1 MRSGGGVLSEAATV
15 SPAPL
20 LKARYVLQE
29 RLGVGGQGE
38 VWRARDPQR
47 GEDIALKILRPPPG
61 RAAAAWDALRHEYE
75 SASRLDH
82 PFILKVYEPE
92 REEGAFL
99 LPMELAT
106 GGDLRR
112 LRGAS
117 YTGIVPVLIE
127 VAQALEHAH
136 ARGVIHRDLKPG
148 NVLFDARACVKL
160 ADFGVS
166 GFALDAGT
174 DSMIRGLSPF
184 TASPEQ
190 LRGEPPS
197 PADDIYGLGALAYEL
212 LSRRPPHYP
221 HFDARRVQE
230 EPVPPLVPAEQ
241 MPPQLD
247 SLIARMLAKDASE
260 RPGSMREVI
269 EDLDASLNDTLTFDH
284 EDGVLAR
291 EEANL
296 TRQLPDANVTRQMPE
311 ANWTRQLPDA
321 NVTRQMPEANWTRQL
336 PKTSAPSPLRPK
348 FPPPLPNLPS
358 PARRAID
365 QPPASMAPVPS
376 GAKGLSPANDWLAE
390 PGTIPAATAVRAPQS
405 STASSPPPLQSSPAP
420 LSHDRDGGRLEPW
433 EDPWE
438 QLRRAAPREAA
449 PLEPMRRGSR
459 LVTWVFALLALA
471 AAAVFVV
478 PRYLDVSSL
487 LALLPSGGA
496 SGTGANGAADGS
508 AKLAADRAQFD
519 QRFALLEA
527 RGAANWAAA
536 DLARAR
542 TLAAESVGARDA
554 GSLPLAQRRL
564 AEAGNVLDS
573 IDRASPAASPPQ
585 PQAAATPANA
595 TPAAAAG
602 SRGFTDDAY
611 AKAAGEGFAAL
622 GAGQLEKARRAFE
635 KARALRPDGPEARD
649 GLRRVEEARAA
660 HGRAVRRAD
669 AEDLEDEERWQDA
682 LDAYD
687 AILRQDSSLAWAQ
700 EGRARAGSRL
710 QLGDSLQALIDH
722 PERLSNPGLRD
733 EAAALLQ
740 TAEQQQQT
748 GPVLRTQIARLT
760 NLLPG
765 VDRPVRLSLVSDS
778 RTQVAIQSVGSFGSF
793 ARRDIQLKPGRYTVI
808 GTRDGFREVRRDI
821 TVTPG
826 KEYLTV
832 NVSCSEP
839 I

>member
-1 MRSGGGVLSEAATV
+1 MRRGGAVLNEAATV

-29 RLGVGGQGE
+29 RLGVGGQGD

-75 SASRLDH
+75 SASRLNH
-82 PFILKVYEPE
+82 SFILKVYEPE
-92 REEGAFL
+92 REDTAFL

-117 YTGIVPVLIE
+117 YMGIVPVLID
-127 VAQALEHAH
+127 VAHALEHAH
-136 ARGVIHRDLKPG
+136 ERGVIHRDLKPG
-148 NVLFDARACVKL
+148 NVLFDARGGVKL
-160 ADFGVS
+160 ADFGIS
-166 GFALDAGT
+166 GLALDAGT

-197 PADDIYGLGALAYEL
+197 SADDIYGLGALAYEL

-230 EPVPPLVPAEQ
+230 EPVPPLVATEQ
-241 MPPQLD
+241 IPPQLAA
-247 SLIARMLAKDASE
+247 LIARMLAKDASE

-269 EDLDASLNDTLTFDH
+269 DELEAALNDTLTFDT
-284 EDGVLAR
+284 EDEAVPH

-296 TRQLPDANVTRQMPE
+296 TRQLPDANVTRQLLEIPRPS
-311 ANWTRQLPDA
+311 ALAKLARQLP
-321 NVTRQMPEANWTRQL
+321 EL
-336 PKTSAPSPLRPK
+336 SS
-348 FPPPLPNLPS
+348 PPPRPSLPPPVTSTQRRTMDLS
-358 PARRAID
+358 PA
-365 QPPASMAPVPS
+365 SLAPVP
-376 GAKGLSPANDWLAE
+376 AVTPGLSPANDWIAG
-390 PGTIPAATAVRAPQS
+390 PSAIPAATVVPLPP
-405 STASSPPPLQSSPAP
+405 STTAASTPGFRPSPAP
-420 LSHDRDGGRLEPW
+420 LIGGGDVGHLDIAWKE
-433 EDPWE
+433 
-438 QLRRAAPREAA
+438 LRHTPPIQVAR
-449 PLEPMRRGSR
+449 LEPMRSGSR
-459 LVTWVFALLALA
+459 LVTWIFALLAVA
-471 AAAVFVV
+471 AAAMFIA

-487 LALLPSGGA
+487 LALLPSRA
-496 SGTGANGAADGS
+496 PATSPSDSAETS
-508 AKLAADRAQFD
+508 AKLSADRAQFD
-519 QRFALLEA
+519 QRFAFLEA

-554 GSLPLAQRRL
+554 GSMPLAEQRL
-564 AEAGNVLDS
+564 AEAASVLDA
-573 IDRASPAASPPQ
+573 IERASRESTP
-585 PQAAATPANA
+585 AATPHAQP
-595 TPAAAAG
+595 PASAPAPGTGAAVAG
-602 SRGFTDDAY
+602 GARNLADEAY
-611 AKAAGEGFAAL
+611 AKASGEGFAAL
-622 GAGQLEKARRAFE
+622 GAGQLDKARDAFA

-649 GLRRVEEARAA
+649 GLRRVEAARAA
-660 HGRAVRRAD
+660 RGLAVRRAE

-687 AILRQDSSLAWAQ
+687 AILRQDSSLAWAH

-722 PERLSNPGLRD
+722 PERLANPRLRD
-733 EAAALLQ
+733 EAAALLR
-740 TAEQQQQT
+740 TAEQEQQS
-748 GPVLRTQIARLT
+748 GPVLRTQITRLT
-760 NLLPG
+760 NLLPAL
-765 VDRPVRLSLVSDS
+765 VKPVRLSLVSDS
-778 RTQVAIQSVGSFGSF
+778 RTQVTIPSVGSFGSF
-793 ARRDIQLKPGRYTVI
+793 ARRDIELKPGRYTVI

-826 KEYLTV
+826 KELLTV

-839 I
+839 T